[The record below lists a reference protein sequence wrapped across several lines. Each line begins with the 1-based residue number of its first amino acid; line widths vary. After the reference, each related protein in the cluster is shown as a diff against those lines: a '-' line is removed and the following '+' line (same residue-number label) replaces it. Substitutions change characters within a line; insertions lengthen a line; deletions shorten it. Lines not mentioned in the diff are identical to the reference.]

1 MRFTCDG
8 CGAQYMISDD
18 KVGPGGVKVRCKRCS
33 HVILVRPAQAAPPVL
48 EPAPAPPAEPPP
60 PAPTSRPSGESGLD
74 DELGQ
79 AFDNAFGD
87 GERPAAAPAEA
98 PAPPPGDSAATPA
111 PAEPPAPAPDE
122 VEWYVAV
129 SDAQVGPLLPA
140 GVKARWESGEIG
152 PDTLV
157 WRSGMADWSPLSSV
171 GELAQYL
178 APFPRAAPR
187 PATRA
192 AAASAPAEQAGPS
205 APEPSRDVAGEWRP
219 AAASAL
225 AQLASEELA
234 ALSRPEPARAA
245 PAPASSLVDSL
256 GLPEGG
262 VDPTGMMPLHLKGV
276 DSTGETLLSAKAE
289 PRREST
295 EVREIRKKG
304 NRKVLVA
311 VVVTALVF
319 GGALAAVLYRGG
331 LGGLGGFGG
340 SAPPPVAVVPAP
352 QPAPPPL
359 TAPVAAPAPAAS
371 TPAPAA
377 AAPAPPAA
385 APAPTGAP
393 PAAAP
398 AAVTQAV
405 PPPAPEQAAPAPA
418 PEKPAEKAAAR
429 RPEVAKKAVAPKKPA
444 KPEPRPTRRVAV
456 AEPAPAPTPVRKPA
470 GDPLLDVV
478 GNDDDLTRDTG
489 KRRSVYVPPAP
500 GSDLPERVTD
510 SQIIEAIVGKKAA
523 LSSCVEEQRA
533 ASADAKGP
541 LMLRWSIAP
550 DGGVRD
556 VKSLSEGLGRQ
567 PIVGCISGVVRS
579 TRFPRSRLGREVDGF
594 PFKF

>member
-33 HVILVRPAQAAPPVL
+33 HVILVRPAPAAVPVV

-60 PAPTSRPSGESGLD
+60 PAPASPPSGESGLD

-87 GERPAAAPAEA
+87 GDRPAAAPTAA
-98 PAPPPGDSAATPA
+98 PAPPPGELASTPA
-111 PAEPPAPAPDE
+111 PAEPASPAAEE

-140 GVKARWESGEIG
+140 GVKARWEAGEIG

-157 WRSGMADWSPLSSV
+157 WRSGMADWGPLSSV
-171 GELAQYL
+171 TELVQYL
-178 APFPRAAPR
+178 APFPRAVSRPAPR
-187 PATRA
+187 AAEA
-192 AAASAPAEQAGPS
+192 AAPSEPAGAA
-205 APEPSRDVAGEWRP
+205 APEPLRDGGGEWKP

-225 AQLASEELA
+225 AQLANEELA
-234 ALSRPEPARAA
+234 ALSRPEPARTA
-245 PAPASSLVDSL
+245 PAAAGSLVDQM

-304 NRKVLVA
+304 NRKMLGA
-311 VVVTALVF
+311 VVLTSLVF
-319 GGALAAVLYRGG
+319 GGALAAVLYRGS
-331 LGGLGGFGG
+331 G
-340 SAPPPVAVVPAP
+340 SAPAPVAAAPAP
-352 QPAPPPL
+352 QASPPPL
-359 TAPVAAPAPAAS
+359 TAPVAPAPAA
-371 TPAPAA
+371 PVAAPVPAA
-377 AAPAPPAA
+377 AATAPTGTPPAA
-385 APAPTGAP
+385 APASSAPP
-393 PAAAP
+393 PAAA
-398 AAVTQAV
+398 QA
-405 PPPAPEQAAPAPA
+405 PPSPAPEPQAAAAPP
-418 PEKPAEKAAAR
+418 PEKPAEKAPPPSRAEA
-429 RPEVAKKAVAPKKPA
+429 PKKAPPPKKPA
-444 KPEPRPTRRVAV
+444 KPEPRPPRRQVAV
-456 AEPAPAPTPVRKPA
+456 AEPTPAPAPVPARKPA
-470 GDPLLDVV
+470 GDPLLDVA
-478 GNDDDLTRDTG
+478 GDDDITKDTG

-523 LSSCVEEQRA
+523 LSACVEEQRA

-550 DGGVRD
+550 DGAARD
-556 VKSLSEGLGRQ
+556 VKSLSEGLARQ
-567 PIVGCISGVVRS
+567 PIVGCISGVVKS